1 MTDPRDVWDLYT
13 LTLVSLGSLFFL
25 AGTVGLLRFPD
36 TLTRLH
42 ALTKAD
48 NLGLGLVVLG
58 LLPQVPW
65 PGTGLKLLAVWLL
78 ALLAGATAGQLLG
91 GAQPLPDRLRAGP
104 PDGQEGSSHE

>member
-1 MTDPRDVWDLYT
+1 MNLALDI
-13 LTLVSLGSLFFL
+13 LTIVAVSLGALFFL

-58 LLPQVPW
+58 LLPQVSAPLAAL
-65 PGTGLKLLAVWLL
+65 GLIAVWLL
-78 ALLAGATAGQLLG
+78 AMLSGATVGQLLAGAA
-91 GAQPLPDRLRAGP
+91 RP
-104 PDGQEGSSHE
+104 PDQGRAEMPGRDAGSSRD